1 VLDRFLKE
9 PHNLEEGMSVLVQE
23 KPAVTEQR
31 RIVNDFNINVA
42 TANGSGSQ
50 TSNSLLIRSLF
61 KMGIPVTGKNL
72 FPSNIQGLP
81 TWYNIRLSK
90 DGYLARRE
98 AVEVMICMNAPTV
111 AEDMASVAPNGIIL
125 YDDALPIAAKRADV
139 QYYAMPVKNLVK
151 AADLPFALKDYVA
164 NMVYVGVAA
173 YLLEIEMDEIRAA
186 VEWNFKGKPKPIAMN
201 WNMIEAAYNWA
212 VENLANEQPYRV
224 ARLSG
229 FNEGKVLIDG
239 NTAAG
244 IGALYGGVT
253 FVSWYPITPS
263 SSLADAITAYAPDL
277 RKDPETGKATY
288 AIIQAEDELAAI
300 GMVLGA
306 GWSGARSMTATSGP
320 GISLMSEFGGMSYFA
335 EIPAVIW
342 DIQRMGPSTG
352 LPTRTSQGDVLAA
365 YYLGHGDTKH
375 VVLFPS
381 TPKECFE
388 MAGTAFDLAERL
400 QTLVFV
406 LSDLD
411 LGMNLWISDEFD
423 YPDAPFDRGKVLT
436 AADLRDRGGK
446 WGRYVDEDG
455 DGITY
460 RTLPGT
466 DHPLAAYFTRG
477 TGHNEYA
484 GYSERSEDWEKN
496 LFRLARKFETARTLV
511 PKPVIDDVEEARI
524 AIISMGSNDP
534 AIQEARDR
542 MRKAGVETS
551 YLRLRA
557 LPISQT
563 VRDYIASY
571 DEVYVIE
578 NNFDGQLHKILL
590 TETPEYATRLVSIAK
605 CDGMPLSA
613 RFITE
618 SILKKQG
625 K

>member
-1 VLDRFLKE
+1 
-9 PHNLEEGMSVLVQE
+9 MSVLVQE

-98 AVEVMICMNAPTV
+98 AVEVMICMNGATV

-125 YDDALPIAAKRADV
+125 YDDSLPIAAKRADV

-151 AADLPFALKDYVA
+151 AADLPFALRDYVA

-201 WNMIEAAYNWA
+201 WSMVEAAYTWA

-224 ARLSG
+224 ARMSG

-244 IGALYGGVT
+244 LGALYGGVT
-253 FVSWYPITPS
+253 FVAWYPITPS
-263 SSLADAITAYAPDL
+263 SSLADAINTYAPDL

-288 AIIQAEDELAAI
+288 AVIQAEDELAAI
-300 GMVLGA
+300 GMVIGA
-306 GWSGARSMTATSGP
+306 GWAGARAMTATSGP
-320 GISLMSEFGGMSYFA
+320 GISLMAEFGGMAYFA
-335 EIPAVIW
+335 EVPSVIW

-352 LPTRTSQGDVLAA
+352 LPTRTSQGDLLAA
-365 YYLGHGDTKH
+365 YYLGHGDTRH
-375 VVLFPS
+375 VVLFPA

-411 LGMNLWISDEFD
+411 LGMNLWITDEFE
-423 YPDAPFDRGKVLT
+423 YPEAPLDRGKVLT
-436 AADLRDRGGK
+436 AEDLRARGGK
-446 WGRYVDEDG
+446 WGRYLDEDG

-466 DHPLAAYFTRG
+466 EHPLAAYFTRG

-484 GYSERSEDWEKN
+484 GYSERAEDWEKN
-496 LFRLARKFETARTLV
+496 LIRLARKFDTARTLA
-511 PKPVIDDVEEARI
+511 PKPVIDEIEEARV
-524 AIISMGSNDP
+524 ALISMGSNDT
-534 AIQEARDR
+534 AVQEARDR
-542 MRKAGVETS
+542 LRKAGVETS

-571 DEVYVIE
+571 DEIYVIE

-625 K
+625 R

>member
-201 WNMIEAAYNWA
+201 WNMIQAAYNWA

-224 ARLSG
+224 ARMSG

-571 DEVYVIE
+571 DVVYVIE

>member
-1 VLDRFLKE
+1 
-9 PHNLEEGMSVLVQE
+9 
-23 KPAVTEQR
+23 
-31 RIVNDFNINVA
+31 
-42 TANGSGSQ
+42 
-50 TSNSLLIRSLF
+50 
-61 KMGIPVTGKNL
+61 L

>member
-1 VLDRFLKE
+1 
-9 PHNLEEGMSVLVQE
+9 MSVLVQE
-23 KPAVTEQR
+23 KSAVTEQR

-411 LGMNLWISDEFD
+411 LGMNLWISEEFD

-436 AADLRDRGGK
+436 AEDLRDRGGK

-590 TETPEYATRLVSIAK
+590 TETPEYATRLISIAK

>member
-1 VLDRFLKE
+1 
-9 PHNLEEGMSVLVQE
+9 MSVLVQE
-23 KPAVTEQR
+23 KSAVTEQR

-173 YLLEIEMDEIRAA
+173 YLLEIEMDEVRAA
-186 VEWNFKGKPKPIAMN
+186 IEWNFKGKPKPIAMN
-201 WNMIEAAYNWA
+201 WNMIESAYNWA

-224 ARLSG
+224 ARMSG

-239 NTAAG
+239 NTAGG

-411 LGMNLWISDEFD
+411 LGMNLWISEEFD

-436 AADLRDRGGK
+436 AEDLRDRGGK

-590 TETPEYATRLVSIAK
+590 TETPEYATRLISIAK

>member
-1 VLDRFLKE
+1 
-9 PHNLEEGMSVLVQE
+9 MSVLVQE
-23 KPAVTEQR
+23 KSAVTEQR

-50 TSNSLLIRSLF
+50 TSNILLIRSLF

-224 ARLSG
+224 ARMSG

-239 NTAAG
+239 NTAGG

-411 LGMNLWISDEFD
+411 LGMNLWISEEFD

-436 AADLRDRGGK
+436 AEDLRDRGGK

-590 TETPEYATRLVSIAK
+590 TETPEYATRLISIAK

>member
-1 VLDRFLKE
+1 
-9 PHNLEEGMSVLVQE
+9 MSVLVQE
-23 KPAVTEQR
+23 KPAVTDQR

-50 TSNSLLIRSLF
+50 TSNSVLIRSLF

-98 AVEVMICMNAPTV
+98 AVEVMICMNGATV

-125 YDDALPIAAKRADV
+125 YDDSLPIAAKRADM

-164 NMVYVGVAA
+164 NMVYVGVTA
-173 YLLEIEMDEIRAA
+173 YLLEIEMDEVRAA

-201 WNMIEAAYNWA
+201 WNMVEAAYNWA

-224 ARLSG
+224 ARMSG

-239 NTAAG
+239 NSAAG

-263 SSLADAITAYAPDL
+263 SSLADAINAYAPEL

-288 AIIQAEDELAAI
+288 AVIQAEDELAAI

-306 GWSGARSMTATSGP
+306 GWAGARSMTATSGP
-320 GISLMSEFGGMSYFA
+320 GISLMAEFAGMSYFA

-352 LPTRTSQGDVLAA
+352 LPTRTSQGDLLAA

-375 VVLFPS
+375 VVLFPA

-400 QTLVFV
+400 QTIVFV

-411 LGMNLWISDEFD
+411 LGMNLWISDEFQ

-436 AADLRDRGGK
+436 AEDLRARGGK
-446 WGRYVDEDG
+446 WGRYLDEDG

-466 DHPLAAYFTRG
+466 EHPLAAYFTRG
-477 TGHNEYA
+477 TGHNDYA

-511 PKPVIDDVEEARI
+511 PKPVIDEIEEARI

-534 AIQEARDR
+534 AVQEARDR
-542 MRKAGVETS
+542 LRKAGVETS

-571 DEVYVIE
+571 DQVYVIE

-590 TETPEYATRLVSIAK
+590 TETPEYATRLVSLAK
-605 CDGMPLSA
+605 CDGLPLSA

-618 SILKKQG
+618 SILNKQG

>member
-1 VLDRFLKE
+1 
-9 PHNLEEGMSVLVQE
+9 MSVLVQE
-23 KPAVTEQR
+23 KPEVFEQR
-31 RIVNDFNINVA
+31 RIINDFNINVA

-98 AVEVMICMNAPTV
+98 AVEVMICMNGATV

-125 YDDALPIAAKRADV
+125 YDDSLPIAAKRADV
-139 QYYAMPVKNLVK
+139 QYFAMPVKELVK
-151 AADLPFALKDYVA
+151 AADLPFALRDYVA

-173 YLLEIEMDEIRAA
+173 YLLDIEMDEIQAA

-201 WNMIEAAYNWA
+201 WNMVQAAYNWA
-212 VENLANEQPYRV
+212 VENLTNDQPYRV
-224 ARLSG
+224 ERMSG
-229 FNEGKVLIDG
+229 WNEGKVLIDG

-244 IGALYGGVT
+244 LGALYGGVT

-263 SSLADAITAYAPDL
+263 SSLADAINSYAPDL

-288 AIIQAEDELAAI
+288 AVIQAEDELAAI

-306 GWSGARSMTATSGP
+306 GWAGARAMTATSGP
-320 GISLMSEFGGMSYFA
+320 GISLMSEFAGMAYFA
-335 EIPAVIW
+335 EIPSVIW

-352 LPTRTSQGDVLAA
+352 LPTRTSQGDLLAA
-365 YYLGHGDTKH
+365 YYLGHGDTHH
-375 VVLFPS
+375 VVLFPA

-411 LGMNLWISDEFD
+411 LGMNLWITDEFD
-423 YPDAPFDRGKVLT
+423 YPDAPLDRGKVLT
-436 AADLRDRGGK
+436 AEDLQARGGK
-446 WGRYVDEDG
+446 WGRYLDEDG
-455 DGITY
+455 DGIPY

-466 DHPLAAYFTRG
+466 EHPLASYFTRG

-484 GYSERSEDWEKN
+484 FYSERAEDWENN
-496 LFRLARKFETARTLV
+496 LYRLARKYDTARTLV
-511 PKPVIDDVEEARI
+511 PKPVIDDVEEANI
-524 AIISMGSNDP
+524 AIISLGSNDP
-534 AIQEARDR
+534 AVQEARDR
-542 MRKAGVETS
+542 LRSAGVETS

-563 VRDYIASY
+563 VRDFVASY
-571 DEVYVIE
+571 DAVYVVE
-578 NNFDGQLHKILL
+578 NNFDGQLHKILV
-590 TETPEYATRLVSIAK
+590 TEMPEYAMRLVSVAK
-605 CDGMPLSA
+605 CDGLPLSA

-618 SILKKQG
+618 SLLNQQG
-625 K
+625 Q